1 MVTSSGTDTYSAIS
15 ASIASLK
22 GPRHGGA
29 NLKVLQMFDDIKEHC
44 KDWNNEEQIK
54 EYLNKIL
61 NREAFDESGLIYGMG
76 HAVYTLSDPR
86 AVILKRYAKKLAEAK
101 GKMDEFHLYET
112 VEEVSKDLIMKAHLR
127 YKPVCANVD
136 FYSGFV
142 YTMLGI
148 PEELFDIDGT
158 LLDEKEGIVPESTV
172 RALHQAKK
180 NGHLLFLCTGRCKS
194 IWPKDILEIGFD
206 GVVGGCGTNI
216 FYHGEELLHATLPK
230 ELQRE
235 VADSLTRYH
244 IDGVLEGQETAY
256 FRRDYWMPVVKSIF
270 EENGTF
276 SAKCQLF
283 WEDADLNFDKM
294 ALWFDESSDMK
305 SFKEQWEN
313 TFDFILRD
321 PTFYE
326 VVPKGYSKATGIDF
340 LCKRLEI
347 DRAHTVGIG
356 DSTND
361 LPMLDFTGIS
371 IAMGSGNPDIFPSVD
386 YVTAAVMEDGIEK
399 ALKHYQLIE

>member
-1 MVTSSGTDTYSAIS
+1 
-15 ASIASLK
+15 
-22 GPRHGGA
+22 
-29 NLKVLQMFDDIKEHC
+29 
-44 KDWNNEEQIK
+44 
-54 EYLNKIL
+54 
-61 NREAFDESGLIYGMG
+61 
-76 HAVYTLSDPR
+76 
-86 AVILKRYAKKLAEAK
+86 
-101 GKMDEFHLYET
+101 
-112 VEEVSKDLIMKAHLR
+112 
-127 YKPVCANVD
+127 
-136 FYSGFV
+136 
-142 YTMLGI
+142 
-148 PEELFDIDGT
+148 
-158 LLDEKEGIVPESTV
+158 
-172 RALHQAKK
+172 
-180 NGHLLFLCTGRCKS
+180 
-194 IWPKDILEIGFD
+194 
-206 GVVGGCGTNI
+206 
-216 FYHGEELLHATLPK
+216 
-230 ELQRE
+230 
-235 VADSLTRYH
+235 
-244 IDGVLEGQETAY
+244 
-256 FRRDYWMPVVKSIF
+256 MPVVKSIF

-283 WEDADLNFDKM
+283 WEDANLNFDKM

-305 SFKEQWEN
+305 SFKKQWEN